1 MQALS
6 YLTRQTLTVR
16 GPERC
21 FSRSFAPLRG
31 SKKVF
36 SAPLRVLR
44 GSKKVFSVDK
54 KQLDLLR
61 APSWIE
67 QVLPW
72 MSRFKQTSTNPGQ
85 LGDEKLSFEEDSKT
99 YYGTEL
105 AVRLVAKGRH
115 SAGWPAH

>member
-36 SAPLRVLR
+36 S
-44 GSKKVFSVDK
+44 VDK

-72 MSRFKQTSTNPGQ
+72 MSRFKKTSTNPGQ